1 MTRNHKNCIQCGAPL
16 PEEAA
21 FCPRCATFQLQRH
34 TVSEI
39 PTEKM
44 EWWVGVLCVLLALAL
59 LHGAPEQ
66 ATETPA
72 VLSAED
78 EDRAARY
85 GRECQA
91 YYEGADGR
99 LYHIFTAF
107 SPGIDGSSAL

>member
-1 MTRNHKNCIQCGAPL
+1 MIRNHKNCIQCGAPL
-16 PEEAA
+16 PEEAT

-39 PTEKM
+39 PTEKK
-44 EWWVGVLCVLLALAL
+44 EWWVGVLCVLLALALPVGAAL

-85 GRECQA
+85 GRE
-91 YYEGADGR
+91 
-99 LYHIFTAF
+99 
-107 SPGIDGSSAL
+107 